1 MHTHFYDEGVIRTLY
16 LLHII
21 LLQMKSKLLIFIF
34 VLTSFLSANAQT
46 GVNYDAPK
54 DYVIG
59 GITVSGVKFLNK
71 QAIVQISGL
80 KVGQSIRIPG
90 DQISRSIEKLWKQ
103 GLFSDV
109 SIGIASIS
117 GDNVY
122 LDIKLEERPKLSTV
136 EYKGLRSGERND
148 VKEKVKLT
156 PGTKVT
162 EHVITNTKNIIEGHF
177 YEKGFYNVEVR
188 ITQVPDTMMQNV
200 VKLII
205 NVDKGHKVKIKE
217 IIPEG
222 NVSFSDKKVRKS
234 LKNTKRK
241 RWYGMFKPSKFIR
254 SKFEEDKVKLIKNF
268 NKYGY
273 RDAQILGDSVYRL
286 SDKLVGLKIS
296 LEEGHQYYYRSISW
310 VGNTKYATDLLQR
323 KLDIKKG
330 DLYDQNRL
338 DDRLNNDMDAVGN
351 VYLDDGYLFFRAMP
365 REVAVVNDSID
376 VEIMIVEGP
385 QAYINRIN
393 ISGNN
398 RTNDHVVRREL
409 YTLPGELFSRTD
421 IINSVRELANLGN
434 FDPEKLVPT
443 HSPDYNNSTVDIGY
457 SLTEKGNDQFEL
469 SAGWGGGS
477 FVGRLGVTFNN
488 FSTKNF
494 FDKSSWRPL
503 PGGDGQKL
511 SLSFQS
517 NGKYYQTYSISF
529 VEPWLGGRRRNSL
542 SVSFYYTDVNYL
554 HYSSYLNYRMQVVGG
569 AVGFGRRL
577 KWPDNNFSLYEEIQY
592 KRYKLQNYP
601 YFDGLD
607 ADGVANEIALKT
619 VFSRNSIDAPIYS
632 RRGSSFSLS
641 LEITPPYSK
650 LNNKDYKSIA
660 DSVKWQW
667 VEYHKWG
674 FEAKTFT
681 PLVGDLV
688 LHTKMQM
695 GISGFFTREL
705 GYSPFQG
712 FTMGGDGMNYYTY
725 GKDVIGMRGYDA
737 ETISDGGNSYVK
749 YTLEL
754 RHPITLNESATVFA
768 LGFVEGGN
776 CWKEINQM
784 QPFNV
789 YRSAGVGIRVFMS
802 MLGMLGLDWG
812 WGFDKVMKEGTM
824 QVSGS
829 TFQFTMG
836 QNF

>member
-1 MHTHFYDEGVIRTLY
+1 
-16 LLHII
+16 
-21 LLQMKSKLLIFIF
+21 MKSRLLLIIF
-34 VLTSFLSANAQT
+34 LLTAFFTANAQT
-46 GVNYDAPK
+46 GVNYGTPK
-54 DYVIG
+54 EYIIG
-59 GITVSGVKFLNK
+59 GITVSGIKFLNK

-80 KVGQSIRIPG
+80 KVGQSIKIPG

-109 SIGIASIS
+109 SIGITSIE
-117 GDNVY
+117 GDNVF
-122 LDIKLEERPKLSTV
+122 LDIKLEERPKLSKV
-136 EYKGLRSGERND
+136 EYRGVRNGEKTD
-148 VKEKVKLT
+148 ISEKVKLT
-156 PGTKVT
+156 AGTKVT

-177 YEKGFYNVEVR
+177 YEKGYYNVDVH

-200 VKLII
+200 VKLIV
-205 NVDKGHKVKIKE
+205 NVDKGHKVKIRE

-222 NVSFSDKKVRKS
+222 NVQFVDKKVRKA
-234 LKNTKRK
+234 LKNTKQK

-254 SKFEEDKVKLIKNF
+254 SKFEEDKVTLIKKF

-273 RDAQILGDSVYRL
+273 RDAAVLGDSVYRIN
-286 SDKLVGLKIS
+286 DKLVGVKIN

-310 VGNTKYATDLLQR
+310 VGNTKYSSDLLQR

-365 REVAVVNDSID
+365 RETAVVNDSID

-393 ISGNN
+393 ITGNT
-398 RTNDHVVRREL
+398 RTNDHVARREL

-434 FDPEKLVPT
+434 FEPEKLAPT
-443 HSPDYNNSTVDIGY
+443 PVPDYNNSTVDINY
-457 SLTEKGNDQFEL
+457 ALTEKGNDQFEL

-517 NGKYYQTYSISF
+517 NGKYYQTYSLSF

-577 KWPDNNFSLYEEIQY
+577 KWPDNNFQLYEEIQY
-592 KRYKLQNYP
+592 KRYKLNNYP
-601 YFDGLD
+601 YFDGFD
-607 ADGVANEIALKT
+607 ADGIANEVALRT

-650 LNNKDYKSIA
+650 FNNKDYAHIA
-660 DSVKWQW
+660 DSVKWKW

-688 LHTKMQM
+688 LHTKLAL
-695 GISGFFTREL
+695 GISGFFTRAL

-712 FTMGGDGMNYYTY
+712 FTM
-725 GKDVIGMRGYDA
+725 
-737 ETISDGGNSYVK
+737 
-749 YTLEL
+749 
-754 RHPITLNESATVFA
+754 
-768 LGFVEGGN
+768 
-776 CWKEINQM
+776 
-784 QPFNV
+784 
-789 YRSAGVGIRVFMS
+789 
-802 MLGMLGLDWG
+802 
-812 WGFDKVMKEGTM
+812 
-824 QVSGS
+824 
-829 TFQFTMG
+829 
-836 QNF
+836 

>member
-1 MHTHFYDEGVIRTLY
+1 
-16 LLHII
+16 
-21 LLQMKSKLLIFIF
+21 MKSRLLLIIF
-34 VLTSFLSANAQT
+34 FVTAIFTAQAQT
-46 GVNYDAPK
+46 GVNYNTPK
-54 DYVIG
+54 EYTIA
-59 GITVSGVKFLNK
+59 GITASGVKFLNK
-71 QAIVQISGL
+71 QAIIQISGL
-80 KVGQSIRIPG
+80 KVGQKIKIPG

-109 SIGIASIS
+109 SISITS
-117 GDNVY
+117 IEGDNVY
-122 LDIKLEERPKLSTV
+122 LDIKLEERPKLSKV
-136 EYKGLRSGERND
+136 EFRGITNGEKTDIN
-148 VKEKVKLT
+148 EKIKLL

-177 YEKGFYNVEVR
+177 YEKGFYNVDVR

-200 VKLII
+200 VRLII
-205 NVDKGHKVKIKE
+205 NVDKGKKVKIKE
-217 IIPEG
+217 IISEG
-222 NVSFSDKKVRKS
+222 NVQFADKKVRKA
-234 LKNTKRK
+234 LKNTKKK

-254 SKFEEDKVKLIKNF
+254 SKFEDDKVNLIKKF

-273 RDAQILGDSVYRL
+273 RDAQILNDSVYRINE
-286 SDKLVGLKIS
+286 KLVGLKLW

-310 VGNTKYATDLLQR
+310 VGNTKYSSDLLQR

-338 DDRLNNDMDAVGN
+338 DDRLNNDLDAVGN
-351 VYLDDGYLFFRAMP
+351 VYLDDGYLFFRAKP
-365 REVAVVNDSID
+365 RETAVINDSID
-376 VEIMIVEGP
+376 VEIMIYEGP
-385 QAYINRIN
+385 QAYIDRVN
-393 ISGNN
+393 ITGNT
-398 RTNDHVVRREL
+398 RTNDHVARREL

-434 FDPEKLVPT
+434 FEPEKL
-443 HSPDYNNSTVDIGY
+443 SPIPSPNVNNSTVDISY
-457 SLTEKGNDQFEL
+457 ALTEKGNDQFEL
-469 SAGWGGGS
+469 SAGWGAGS
-477 FVGRLGVTFNN
+477 FVGRLGVSFNN

-529 VEPWLGGRRRNSL
+529 VEPWLGGRKRNSL

-554 HYSSYLNYRMQVVGG
+554 HYSSYLNYRMQVIGG

-577 KWPDNNFSLYEEIQY
+577 KWPDNYFQLYHELQY
-592 KRYKLQNYP
+592 KRYKLKNYP
-601 YFDGLD
+601 YFDGFD
-607 ADGVANEIALKT
+607 ADGIANEIALKT

-650 LNNKDYKSIA
+650 FNGKDYAHIA
-660 DSVKWQW
+660 DSIKWKW

-681 PLVGDLV
+681 PIVGDLV
-688 LHTKMQM
+688 LHTKLSL
-695 GISGFFTREL
+695 GISGYFTHDL

-725 GKDVIGMRGYDA
+725 GKDVVGLRGYDS
-737 ETISDGGNSYVK
+737 ETISSGGNSYVK
-749 YTLEL
+749 YTMEI
-754 RHPITLNESATVFA
+754 RYPVTLSESASIYG

-776 CWKEINQM
+776 CWYEINQL
-784 QPFNV
+784 QPFDV
-789 YRSAGVGIRVFMS
+789 YRAAGAGIRIFMP

-812 WGFDKVMKEGTM
+812 WGFDKVPGDTK
-824 QVSGS
+824 VSGS
-829 TFQFTMG
+829 KFQFTMG
-836 QNF
+836 QSF

>member
-1 MHTHFYDEGVIRTLY
+1 MPVFCAGGLQVNITYYIILIQMKSR
-16 LLHII
+16 LLIII
-21 LLQMKSKLLIFIF
+21 LL
-34 VLTSFLSANAQT
+34 LTAFFTANAQT
-46 GVNYDAPK
+46 GVNYNTPQE
-54 DYVIG
+54 YVIG

-80 KVGQSIRIPG
+80 KVGQSIKIPG

-109 SIGIASIS
+109 SIGITSIE
-117 GDNVY
+117 GDKVF
-122 LDIKLEERPKLSTV
+122 LDIKLEERPKLSKV
-136 EYKGLRSGERND
+136 EYRGVRNGEKTD
-148 VKEKVKLT
+148 ISEKVKLT

-177 YEKGFYNVEVR
+177 YEKGFYNVDVH
-188 ITQVPDTMMQNV
+188 ITQVEDTMMQNV

-205 NVDKGHKVKIKE
+205 NVDKGHKVKIRE

-222 NVSFSDKKVRKS
+222 NVQFADKKVRKA
-234 LKNTKRK
+234 LKNTKQK

-254 SKFEEDKVKLIKNF
+254 TKFEEDKVTLIKKF
-268 NKYGY
+268 NKFGY
-273 RDAQILGDSVYRL
+273 RDAAVLGDSVYRIN
-286 SDKLVGLKIS
+286 DKLVGVKIN

-310 VGNTKYATDLLQR
+310 VGNTKYSSDLLQR

-338 DDRLNNDMDAVGN
+338 DDRLNNDLDAVGN

-365 REVAVVNDSID
+365 RETAVVNDSID

-393 ISGNN
+393 ITGNT
-398 RTNDHVVRREL
+398 RTNDHVARREL
-409 YTLPGELFSRTD
+409 YTIPGELFSRTD

-434 FDPEKLVPT
+434 FDPEKLAP
-443 HSPDYNNSTVDIGY
+443 SPAPDYNNSTVDINY
-457 SLTEKGNDQFEL
+457 ALTEKGNDQFEL

-477 FVGRLGVTFNN
+477 FVGRLGVSFNN

-517 NGKYYQTYSISF
+517 NGKYYQTYSLSF
-529 VEPWLGGRRRNSL
+529 MEPWLGGRRRNSL

-554 HYSSYLNYRMQVVGG
+554 HYSSYLNYRMQVIGG

-577 KWPDNNFSLYEEIQY
+577 KWPDNNFQLYEELQY

-607 ADGVANEIALKT
+607 ADGVANEVALRT

-650 LNNKDYKSIA
+650 FNGKDYDHIA
-660 DSVKWQW
+660 DSVKWKW

-688 LHTKMQM
+688 LHTKLAL
-695 GISGFFTREL
+695 GISGFFTRKL

-725 GKDVIGMRGYDA
+725 GKDVVGMRGYDA
-737 ETISDGGNSYVK
+737 ETISAGGNSYVK
-749 YTLEL
+749 YTMEI
-754 RHPITLNESATVFA
+754 RYPVTLSESATIFGLA
-768 LGFVEGGN
+768 FMEGGN
-776 CWKEINQM
+776 CWKEINQL
-784 QPFNV
+784 QPFNL
-789 YRSAGVGIRVFMS
+789 YRSAGVGVRVFMS

-812 WGFDKVMKEGTM
+812 WGFDKVVKDGKY

-836 QNF
+836 QSF